1 MPKPI
6 EGNRVRKPFAD
17 SRPANHFSRSFD
29 RRHFVSA
36 FAAVAAT
43 AALPRAARAAKKF
56 EGQTVVFASWGGSF
70 QDAQK
75 AAFCEPFAQ
84 ETGATVVQAGPIS
97 YAKLR
102 AMLESGAP
110 TWDVV
115 DVGLDF
121 FYSGAADKLFDPIDT
136 SIVDVKRIDP
146 RYRHEN
152 GVGDIVWSYNLGYS
166 KSVYTEANR
175 PRSWADFFDLN
186 KFPGRRMMRDR
197 VTPML
202 EVALLADGVSPD
214 KVYPLDVDR
223 AFKKL
228 DTIKKQSVFWSTNSQ
243 SQQLLVD
250 GEANM
255 GVIINGRLFD
265 AVQKGA
271 NLGIEWNQHIRS
283 FDYLIVP
290 KNVKDRALAMA
301 LINQSTLPEAQAK
314 VANLMALAPTNPDAF
329 KYIDDKVK
337 PWLTTNPAFASTGIP
352 LDQAYWQDHLKPLTE
367 RWEQWKLS

>member
-1 MPKPI
+1 MHKSF
-6 EGNRVRKPFAD
+6 VD
-17 SRPANHFSRSFD
+17 SRAADLFNRSFD

-36 FAAVAAT
+36 FAALAAI

-75 AAFCEPFAQ
+75 VAFCSPFAQ
-84 ETGATVVQAGPIS
+84 ETGATVVQAGPVNL
-97 YAKLR
+97 AQLR
-102 AMLESGAP
+102 TMLGSGTP

-115 DVGLDF
+115 DVGIDF
-121 FYSGAADKLFDPIDT
+121 FYSAAADKLLDTIDT
-136 SIVDVKRIDP
+136 SIVDVKHIDP
-146 RYRHEN
+146 RYLHEN

-166 KSVYTEANR
+166 KSVYTEAHR
-175 PRSWADFFDLN
+175 PRSWADLFDL
-186 KFPGRRMMRDR
+186 KEFPGRRMIRDR

-214 KVYPLDVDR
+214 KVYPIDVDR
-223 AFKKL
+223 AFRKL
-228 DTIKKQSVFWSTNSQ
+228 DTIKKQSVFWSSNSQ

-250 GEANM
+250 GEATM

-271 NLGIEWNQHIRS
+271 NLGIEWNQHIQS

-290 KNVKDRALAMA
+290 KNVKNRTLAMA

-329 KYIDDKVK
+329 KYIDETVK
-337 PWLTTNPAFASTGIP
+337 PWLTTNPAFAGMGIP
-352 LDQAYWQDHLKPLTE
+352 LDQGYWQDHLKPLTE

>member
-1 MPKPI
+1 V
-6 EGNRVRKPFAD
+6 NNSFVD
-17 SRPANHFSRSFD
+17 SRPADLYDHPLD
-29 RRHFVSA
+29 RRHFVST
-36 FAAVAAT
+36 FAALAAT
-43 AALPRAARAAKKF
+43 AALPCAVHAAKKF
-56 EGQTVVFASWGGSF
+56 EGESVVFASWGGSF

-75 AAFCEPFAQ
+75 VAFCDPFAQ
-84 ETGATVVQAGPIS
+84 ETGATVVQAGPIA

-102 AMLESGAP
+102 AMLESGTP

-115 DVGLDF
+115 DVGIDF
-121 FYSGAADKLFDPIDT
+121 FYSAATDKLFDPIDT

-146 RYRHEN
+146 RYLHEY
-152 GVGDIVWSYNLGYS
+152 GIGDIVWSYNLGYS
-166 KSVYTEANR
+166 KSVYTEISR
-175 PRSWADFFDLN
+175 PRSWADLFDLK
-186 KFPGRRMMRDR
+186 KFPGRRMIRDR

-214 KVYPLDVDR
+214 KVYPIDVDR

-228 DTIKKQSVFWSTNSQ
+228 DAIKKQSVFWSTNSQ

-255 GVIINGRLFD
+255 GVIINGRLYD

-271 NLGIEWNQHIRS
+271 NLGIEWNQHIQS
-283 FDYLIVP
+283 SDYLIVP
-290 KNVKDRALAMA
+290 KNIKNRTLAMA

-329 KYIDDKVK
+329 KYIDEKVK
-337 PWLTTNPAFASTGIP
+337 PWLTTNPAFASSGIP
-352 LDQAYWQDHLKPLTE
+352 LNQAYWQDNLKPLTE